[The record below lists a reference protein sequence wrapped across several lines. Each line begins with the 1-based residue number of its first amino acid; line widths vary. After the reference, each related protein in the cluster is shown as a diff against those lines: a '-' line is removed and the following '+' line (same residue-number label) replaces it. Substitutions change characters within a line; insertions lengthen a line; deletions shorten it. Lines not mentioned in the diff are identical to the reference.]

1 MGRRIVIGRYDI
13 FKRIKDL
20 ADRWKLPWILQL
32 SLRRAQLVGKYSR
45 NIIRDDI
52 SLRPQGNK
60 RC

>member
-13 FKRIKDL
+13 VKRIKDL

-45 NIIRDDI
+45 NIIRDI

>member
-1 MGRRIVIGRYDI
+1 MIGRYDI

-20 ADRWKLPWILQL
+20 ADRWKLPWRLQL